1 MRLQS
6 THFFAVASCL
16 LVLCVLSVSAQT
28 APGSIRGRVVLP
40 NGDSIHEAVMLRLES
55 IRGVRSHSYTDNE
68 GQFEFSVVQVGLY
81 HLTVEPPKDRFEM
94 VTVDVEVFS
103 DAPSILTITLK
114 EKSGTSPPNSS
125 ETVTPSE
132 ADPHVPPAAK
142 SEFDRASALIR
153 ESKHEEA
160 IAALRKA
167 VALYPRYLMALNDL
181 GTELLAVGK
190 LEEATTEL
198 RRAMAI
204 DAKAFNPH
212 LNLGIVL
219 VEQHEFT
226 EARQELQTAVS
237 LRSNAPAARLYLG
250 IALIGLD
257 EPDAAEVELK
267 KAYSLGG
274 TKYAVSLFHLG
285 QIYLNQNKREEAV
298 KMLERYLIEEP
309 NGKHAE
315 QARKLI
321 SVVQ

>member
-1 MRLQS
+1 MRLRP
-6 THFFAVASCL
+6 TRLICACL
-16 LVLCVLSVSAQT
+16 LFLVWDLCASAQT
-28 APGSIRGRVVLP
+28 APGSIRGHVVLP

-68 GQFEFSVVQVGLY
+68 GQFEFSVVQVGQYRLI
-81 HLTVEPPKDRFEM
+81 VEPPKDRFET
-94 VTVDVEVFS
+94 TVVDLEVFS
-103 DAPSILTITLK
+103 EQPTVLTITLK
-114 EKSGTSPPNSS
+114 EKGGTATTNSN

-132 ADPHVPPAAK
+132 ADPLVPPAAK
-142 SEFDRASALIR
+142 KEFDRAAALIR
-153 ESKHEEA
+153 ESKHEDA

-226 EARQELQTAVS
+226 EARQELQTAVA

-250 IALIGLD
+250 IALTGLD
-257 EPDAAEVELK
+257 ESGAAEVELK

-274 TKYAVSLFHLG
+274 TKYAVSLYHLG
-285 QIYLNQNKREEAV
+285 QIYLNQNKRDEAV

-321 SVVQ
+321 AAVQ